1 VKRAHLYARK
11 RISHAYSDDP
21 EASRFQGDVWAQM
34 ASFGPRQ
41 HLVLDKSKVFTY
53 SFLATMVDQSLYD
66 VDKVRLS
73 VAKESTGEDVPRS
86 ESNGAQDDMDL
97 AALGKRPQLRVEY
110 FTS

>member
-1 VKRAHLYARK
+1 M
-11 RISHAYSDDP
+11 
-21 EASRFQGDVWAQM
+21 F
-34 ASFGPRQ
+34 RQ
-41 HLVLDKSKVFTY
+41 RWPPSALDSILFFDKSNVFTY
-53 SFLATMVDQSLYD
+53 LFLATMVDQSLYD

-73 VAKESTGEDVPRS
+73 VVKESTGDDVPRS

>member
-1 VKRAHLYARK
+1 
-11 RISHAYSDDP
+11 
-21 EASRFQGDVWAQM
+21 
-34 ASFGPRQ
+34 
-41 HLVLDKSKVFTY
+41 
-53 SFLATMVDQSLYD
+53 
-66 VDKVRLS
+66 